1 MSFKKYKND
10 KFYKAVADHLGI
22 KYNSQSAFN
31 QIKNYAKKKGVSA
44 LNSQNDL
51 NKIIGKGNNNNNN
64 NNDKDLLKG
73 IDGNNSNEN
82 KLESLYS
89 KGQDKVKDFNK
100 NTAVQSV
107 VDMSNVDVGTKAAG
121 GVRMASISDARKAM
135 LRGGVKAAFHR
146 SGKRIKKI
154 KETFN

>member
-31 QIKNYAKKKGVSA
+31 KIKNYAKKKGVSG
-44 LNSQNDL
+44 LDSQNDL
-51 NKIIGKGNNNNNN
+51 NKILGTGNN
-64 NNDKDLLKG
+64 NNDKDLLQG
-73 IDGNNSNEN
+73 IDSNNSNEN
-82 KLESLYS
+82 TIENLYS
-89 KGQDKVKDFNK
+89 KGQDEVKDFNK

-107 VDMSNVDVGTKAAG
+107 VDMSNVNVGTKAA
-121 GVRMASISDARKAM
+121 GVRMASISDVRKAM
-135 LRGGVKAAFHR
+135 LRGGVKAAFNR

>member
-31 QIKNYAKKKGVSA
+31 KIKNYAKKKGVSG
-44 LNSQNDL
+44 LDSQNDL
-51 NKIIGKGNNNNNN
+51 NKILGTGNN
-64 NNDKDLLKG
+64 NNDKDLLQG
-73 IDGNNSNEN
+73 IDSNKPNKNTIEN
-82 KLESLYS
+82 LYS
-89 KGQDKVKDFNK
+89 KGQDEVKDFNK

-121 GVRMASISDARKAM
+121 GVRMAGISDVRKAM
-135 LRGGVKAAFHR
+135 LRGGVRAAFNR
-146 SGKRIKKI
+146 KGKRIKKI